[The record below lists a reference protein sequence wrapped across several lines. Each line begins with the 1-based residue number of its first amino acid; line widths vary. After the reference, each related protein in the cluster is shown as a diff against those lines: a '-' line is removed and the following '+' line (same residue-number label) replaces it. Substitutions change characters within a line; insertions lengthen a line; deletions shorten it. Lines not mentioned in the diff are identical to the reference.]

1 MYNGKFSLVSLSE
14 IGFLSN
20 QKGYD
25 MEPGD
30 LIMTIPPGFRIVVIV
45 LLAILAHFAVQG
57 LKRLSR
63 WMLTLKLGAEAS
75 TTESFPR
82 RYPKFA
88 TVTTILV
95 SGLTF
100 VIYFMARRFMFPTA
114 ISL

>member
-1 MYNGKFSLVSLSE
+1 
-14 IGFLSN
+14 
-20 QKGYD
+20 
-25 MEPGD
+25 
-30 LIMTIPPGFRIVVIV
+30 MTIPPGFRIVVIV

-63 WMLTLKLGAEAS
+63 WMLTLKLGAE
-75 TTESFPR
+75 SFPR

>member
-1 MYNGKFSLVSLSE
+1 
-14 IGFLSN
+14 
-20 QKGYD
+20 
-25 MEPGD
+25 
-30 LIMTIPPGFRIVVIV
+30 MTIPPGFRIVVIV

-63 WMLTLKLGAEAS
+63 WMLTLKLGA
-75 TTESFPR
+75 
-82 RYPKFA
+82 PKFA